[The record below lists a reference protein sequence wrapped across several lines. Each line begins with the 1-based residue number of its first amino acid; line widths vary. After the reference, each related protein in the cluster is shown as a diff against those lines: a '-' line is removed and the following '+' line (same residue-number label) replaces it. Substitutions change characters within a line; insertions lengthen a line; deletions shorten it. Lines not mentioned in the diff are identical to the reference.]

1 MSKTITPVQQIRNSL
16 EKMAPEFQKALP
28 SHVPVKK
35 FIRVAQTAITT
46 NKNIM
51 KCDRTS
57 LFASLTKAAEVG
69 LMPDGKEAAIVPF
82 EGKAKF
88 VSMVAGK
95 MKLARNS
102 GEIKTLDSQV
112 VYSNDDFKYWIDEDG
127 PHLRHIPQIMGA
139 RGYVVCA
146 YAIGKTKDGGV
157 YIEVMTSEQLGAIES
172 ASRSK
177 SGPWSGPFKS
187 EMQRKSVMNR
197 LLKRMPTST
206 DINLDM
212 ENDYSFS
219 DVETEPEPM
228 PVETVEEKPIEKD
241 VTQPSR
247 LAELVNEAPQGNTE
261 VPI

>member
-1 MSKTITPVQQIRNSL
+1 MSKQITPQQQIRNSL
-16 EKMAPEFQKALP
+16 EKMAPEFSKALP
-28 SHVPVKK
+28 THVPVKK

-46 NKNIM
+46 NPTLM

-57 LFASLTKAAEVG
+57 LWAALTKAAEVG

-82 EGKAKF
+82 KDKAQF
-88 VSMVAGK
+88 MSMVAGK

-112 VYSNDDFKYWIDEDG
+112 VYQNDDFKYWIDEDG
-127 PHLRHIPQIMGA
+127 PHIRHIPNLTES
-139 RGYVVCA
+139 RGEVSCA

-157 YIEVMTSEQLGAIES
+157 YIEVMTSEQLGAVES
-172 ASRSK
+172 VSRGK
-177 SGPWSGPFKS
+177 GGPWSGPFRS

-206 DINLDM
+206 DIDM
-212 ENDYSFS
+212 DMANDYEMT
-219 DVETEPEPM
+219 DINPDPEPN
-228 PVETVEEKPIEKD
+228 ETQEATEKE
-241 VTQPSR
+241 VQPR
-247 LAELVNEAPQGNTE
+247 NETAPQRLTEAIENESEE

>member
-1 MSKTITPVQQIRNSL
+1 MSKQITPAQQVRNSL
-16 EKMAPEFQKALP
+16 EKMTPEFSKALP

-46 NKNIM
+46 NPTLM

-57 LFASLTKAAEVG
+57 LFAALTRAAEVG

-82 EGKAKF
+82 KEKAQF
-88 VSMVAGK
+88 MSMVAGK

-112 VYSNDDFKYWIDEDG
+112 VYKNDEFNYWIDEDG
-127 PHLRHIPQIMGA
+127 PHIKHIPQVMGE
-139 RGYVVCA
+139 RGVVICA

-157 YIEVMTSEQLGAIES
+157 YIEVMTSEQLQAVES
-172 ASRSK
+172 VSRGK
-177 SGPWSGPFKS
+177 GGPWSGPFKS
-187 EMQRKSVMNR
+187 EMQRKTVMNR

-206 DINLDM
+206 DIEIDI
-212 ENDYSFS
+212 ENDHQFS
-219 DVETEPEPM
+219 DINTDPEPL
-228 PVETVEEKPIEKD
+228 PEQDSPKQEKD
-241 VTQPSR
+241 VSQPAR
-247 LAELVNEAPQGNTE
+247 LAELVESGEAEDNNE